1 MKIPILPIV
10 ALLSLLALHAA
21 QGAALGDPTVTT
33 QAPVFFRPVIQLPLG
48 DLFFGHLWQLEKL
61 GSRREKRRGRGE
73 CGDIAW
79 CKRRGK
85 TELTLG
91 RAVRWEGELEVEVGH
106 QDPLNPVSLTL

>member
-21 QGAALGDPTVTT
+21 QGAALGTPMVTT
-33 QAPVFFRPVIQLPLG
+33 QAAAIFTPVIRLPLG

-61 GSRREKRRGRGE
+61 GSHGEERRGRGE

-91 RAVRWEGELEVEVGH
+91 RVVRWEGELEVEVGH
-106 QDPLNPVSLTL
+106 QDPLHPASLTL